1 MSAASSDTFSKL
13 LSSNVDKLVNG
24 VENES
29 GDYVDDD
36 DENPEMQSAHAKIVD
51 AIAKKS
57 SSDTESIEQVSG
69 T

>member
-1 MSAASSDTFSKL
+1 M
-13 LSSNVDKLVNG
+13 VNG